1 MSEHP
6 IESLMKVAMNSIRE
20 ISDVNTIVGDAIK
33 LDENTTIIPISK
45 VTLGFAAGGSEFNKE
60 TIEEYTK
67 KDKDEIV
74 QYKLPFGGG
83 SGAGV
88 NIIPMAFIVMQNN
101 IVKVLP
107 VSHSSALDKLLD
119 YVPDLVEKTNNLL
132 MNKCNSNRPEKP
144 EKRKKIK
151 KKKN

>member
-45 VTLGFAAGGSEFNKE
+45 VTFGFAAGGSEFNKE

-132 MNKCNSNRPEKP
+132 MNKCNSNRREKP
-144 EKRKKIK
+144 GNKG
-151 KKKN
+151 KNG

>member
-144 EKRKKIK
+144 GNKEK
-151 KKKN
+151 NG